1 MSSYYQNNRYSS
13 CDNLMQQPV
22 ESINYRSSNYYP
34 VPEPKNIYRLNPAVL
49 STLKNIDVDDV
60 QDIFGKGIQDQ
71 NILYKSEILARR
83 RLYNESQD
91 IRNIKNAI
99 TEAKVNQ
106 LRAQQIRQNHALRM
120 NRLIKDSEADE
131 QILERL
137 KNEQKIQQEL
147 DLKKRA
153 EANKIRNYLLD
164 QIKEKEINNIEAKK
178 EYERDLQNVK
188 ELMEK
193 IKQEDYNTYLQ
204 NQRKK
209 AINKQY
215 MENAYAAK
223 AKKLQEEKEYEE
235 LEKEKN
241 RQYNEQV
248 AKREGENNA
257 KKAAIQEEKDRIFNK
272 LSAEKAAEEAEK
284 DYWENVRNELYLL
297 KEEKKNRLKE
307 LEEQQRRQK
316 LKEDILNSAI
326 EQMKLKA
333 AKKAEE
339 DAMEEEFKR
348 LLEQKF
354 KEDEEKERLFN
365 YNRKLKEKEY
375 KDEIER
381 LWKIRLEQFR
391 AQKAQELAELER
403 QKKEEEIKSYL
414 IEQEKKRLIKENEEL
429 LQKFNQP
436 GYQRSISSLNKQKIP
451 TPKNLS
457 LFTKTK
463 HDVIY
468 NNIFGNS
475 NPNPSSAYPKWGNI
489 KNFVYDINIQDVH
502 HKINRENHLMY
513 NATLNND
520 YDSYPSQEEYK
531 AMMQKKGQTR
541 YAYAGGV
548 AKPGASFIKML
559 NTHNKDNLGVSA
571 GNYAQNQVNIYA
583 NSIMN
588 NNNINENNNIVNND
602 IPLINNKPTLINNNN
617 VTINSNYDINNN
629 YDNNNKNINNMN
641 NSKTLNSTLINEN
654 NNNNLYQTNSN
665 NSIVEE
671 NNNNDVYINKYK
683 NAEAELI

>member
-1 MSSYYQNNRYSS
+1 MSSYYQNNRYSTNN
-13 CDNLMQQPV
+13 NLQPQPV
-22 ESINYRSSNYYP
+22 ESINYRSSNFYP
-34 VPEPKNIYRLNPAVL
+34 VPEPKNIYRLNPVVL

-60 QDIFGKGIQDQ
+60 QKIFGKGIQDQ
-71 NILYKSEILARR
+71 NMLCKSEILARR
-83 RLYNESQD
+83 RLFNESQD

-106 LRAQQIRQNHALRM
+106 LRAQQIRQNQALRM

-131 QILERL
+131 QILQRVEDD
-137 KNEQKIQQEL
+137 KKYQQEME
-147 DLKKRA
+147 LKKRA
-153 EANKIRNYLLD
+153 EANKIKNQLLD
-164 QIKEKEINNIEAKK
+164 QIKEKEIYNYEAKK

-193 IKQEDYNTYLQ
+193 IKQEDYNAYLQ

-215 MENAYAAK
+215 MESAYAAK

-235 LEKEKN
+235 FEKEKA

-248 AKREGENNA
+248 AKREGEHNA
-257 KKAAIQEEKDRIFNK
+257 KRAAIQEEKDRIFNK
-272 LSAEKAAEEAEK
+272 LSAEKAASEAEK

-297 KEEKKNRLKE
+297 KEEKKNRLRE

-316 LKEDILNSAI
+316 QKEDILNMAI

-339 DAMEEEFKR
+339 DAMEEEFKKQ
-348 LLEQKF
+348 LEQKYR
-354 KEDEEKERLFN
+354 EDEEKERLYN
-365 YNRKLKEKEY
+365 YNRKLREQEF
-375 KDEIER
+375 KDEVER

-391 AQKAQELAELER
+391 AQKAQELAELEQ
-403 QKKEEEIKSYL
+403 QKKEEEVKSYL

-436 GYQRSISSLNKQKIP
+436 GYQRSINSLASQKIP

-457 LFTKTK
+457 LFTNTK

-475 NPNPSSAYPKWGNI
+475 NPNPSTAYPKWGNI

-502 HKINRENHLMY
+502 PKINRENHLMY

-520 YDSYPSQEEYK
+520 FDSYPTQEEYK
-531 AMMQKKGQTR
+531 SMMQKTGQTR

-548 AKPGASFIKML
+548 AKPGASFVKML
-559 NTHNKDNLGVSA
+559 NTNNLGISA
-571 GNYAQNQVNIYA
+571 GSNAARQVDTYAK
-583 NSIMN
+583 SIT
-588 NNNINENNNIVNND
+588 NNNIEN
-602 IPLINNKPTLINNNN
+602 INNN
-617 VTINSNYDINNN
+617 TINENPILSQKITTLNNN
-629 YDNNNKNINNMN
+629 DFAN
-641 NSKTLNSTLINEN
+641 NSIGSNMTNTNTINASLINEN
-654 NNNNLYQTNSN
+654 NNNYINQPNNNL
-665 NSIVEE
+665 VEE
-671 NNNNDVYINKYK
+671 NNNNANYNQYK

>member
-49 STLKNIDVDDV
+49 SALKNIDVDDV

-297 KEEKKNRLKE
+297 KEEK
-307 LEEQQRRQK
+307 
-316 LKEDILNSAI
+316 
-326 EQMKLKA
+326 
-333 AKKAEE
+333 
-339 DAMEEEFKR
+339 
-348 LLEQKF
+348 
-354 KEDEEKERLFN
+354 
-365 YNRKLKEKEY
+365 
-375 KDEIER
+375 
-381 LWKIRLEQFR
+381 
-391 AQKAQELAELER
+391 
-403 QKKEEEIKSYL
+403 
-414 IEQEKKRLIKENEEL
+414 
-429 LQKFNQP
+429 
-436 GYQRSISSLNKQKIP
+436 
-451 TPKNLS
+451 
-457 LFTKTK
+457 
-463 HDVIY
+463 
-468 NNIFGNS
+468 
-475 NPNPSSAYPKWGNI
+475 
-489 KNFVYDINIQDVH
+489 
-502 HKINRENHLMY
+502 
-513 NATLNND
+513 
-520 YDSYPSQEEYK
+520 
-531 AMMQKKGQTR
+531 
-541 YAYAGGV
+541 
-548 AKPGASFIKML
+548 
-559 NTHNKDNLGVSA
+559 
-571 GNYAQNQVNIYA
+571 
-583 NSIMN
+583 
-588 NNNINENNNIVNND
+588 
-602 IPLINNKPTLINNNN
+602 
-617 VTINSNYDINNN
+617 
-629 YDNNNKNINNMN
+629 
-641 NSKTLNSTLINEN
+641 
-654 NNNNLYQTNSN
+654 
-665 NSIVEE
+665 
-671 NNNNDVYINKYK
+671 
-683 NAEAELI
+683 

>member
-1 MSSYYQNNRYSS
+1 MSSYYPNNRYSS
-13 CDNLMQQPV
+13 SNNFTPQPV

-60 QDIFGKGIQDQ
+60 QHIFGKGIQDQ
-71 NILYKSEILARR
+71 NMLYKSEILAHR
-83 RLYNESQD
+83 RLYDENLD

-137 KNEQKIQQEL
+137 ENDQKIQQEL
-147 DLKKRA
+147 ELKKRA
-153 EANKIRNYLLD
+153 EANKIRNQLLE
-164 QIKEKEINNIEAKK
+164 QIKEKEYNNLEAKK
-178 EYERDLQNVK
+178 EYERDLQNVN

-193 IKQEDYNTYLQ
+193 LKQEDYNAYLQ

-223 AKKLQEEKEYEE
+223 AKKLQEQKEYEE
-235 LEKEKN
+235 LEKEKA

-272 LSAEKAAEEAEK
+272 LSAEKAAAEAEK

-307 LEEQQRRQK
+307 LEEQLRRQK
-316 LKEDILNSAI
+316 LKEEVLNSAI
-326 EQMKLKA
+326 EQMKFKA

-339 DAMEEEFKR
+339 EAMEAEFKK
-348 LLEQKF
+348 LMEQKF
-354 KEDEEKERLFN
+354 KEDEEKERLYN
-365 YNRKLKEKEY
+365 YNRKLKEKEFQE
-375 KDEIER
+375 EIER
-381 LWKIRLEQFR
+381 LWKIRLDQFR

-436 GYQRSISSLNKQKIP
+436 GYQRSINSLSTQKIP

-502 HKINRENHLMY
+502 PKINRQNHLMY

-520 YDSYPSQEEYK
+520 FDSYPSQEEYK
-531 AMMQKKGQTR
+531 AMMQKTGQKN

-548 AKPGASFIKML
+548 AKPGASFVKML
-559 NTHNKDNLGVSA
+559 NTQNSNSLGVS
-571 GNYAQNQVNIYA
+571 GRSYSQNQVERYA
-583 NSIMN
+583 NSLMN
-588 NNNINENNNIVNND
+588 NNNENNNIVNNE
-602 IPLINNKPTLINNNN
+602 IPIINKTTTLTNNNN
-617 VTINSNYDINNN
+617 DMINSNYNFNND
-629 YDNNNKNINNMN
+629 YANNMN
-641 NSKTLNSTLINEN
+641 NSNTINTTLINVNN
-654 NNNNLYQTNSN
+654 NNNNLYQTNN
-665 NSIVEE
+665 NNIQEE
-671 NNNNDVYINKYK
+671 NNNNNAYTNQYK